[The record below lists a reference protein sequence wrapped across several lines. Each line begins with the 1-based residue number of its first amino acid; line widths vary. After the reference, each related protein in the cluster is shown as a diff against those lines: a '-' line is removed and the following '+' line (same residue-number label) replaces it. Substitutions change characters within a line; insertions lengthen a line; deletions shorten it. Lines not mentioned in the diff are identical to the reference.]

1 MTSAARPTFNPA
13 KGHTHQGGNRLHA
26 PTQQTSA
33 KDQPGHTQLK
43 LRRPGQSAPTDLRAK
58 DLRADLEERERKHF
72 ESKGRS
78 RRTDEEEEEEE
89 ERPPPMLEYARAGEQ
104 EEKNIDA
111 DDSDSSDSDEDDEDD
126 SSSDEGDSEDETAE
140 LMRELEKIKRE
151 REEERRKQEAE
162 REREEAERRD
172 NEVKFGNP
180 LLAAEQGAATFNV
193 KKRWYEEVVFKNQA
207 KDEPQKKK
215 RFINDTIRNDF
226 HKKFLSK
233 YIQ

>member
-1 MTSAARPTFNPA
+1 MTSAARPTFFPA
-13 KGHTHQGGNRLHA
+13 KGNAHQGGNRLHA

-33 KDQPGHTQLK
+33 KDQAGHTQLK
-43 LRRPGQSAPTDLRAK
+43 LRRPGQSAPSDLHAK
-58 DLRADLEERERKHF
+58 DLKADLEARERRHF
-72 ESKGRS
+72 ESKGAA
-78 RRTDEEEEEEE
+78 RTAKGEAEAEE
-89 ERPPPMLEYARAGEQ
+89 PKLLEYERTEK
-104 EEKNIDA
+104 EENIDA
-111 DDSDSSDSDEDDEDD
+111 DDSDSSDDDDDEDD
-126 SSSDEGDSEDETAE
+126 DDDDSEEGGSEDETAE

-162 REREEAERRD
+162 REREEAERRA

-180 LLAAEQGAATFNV
+180 LLAAQHGEAATFNV

-226 HKKFLSK
+226 HKKFLAK